1 MKKKELLQQLG
12 DLDEAIG
19 VAGNPAWLWMEMHGV
34 EKNLEHIYLLEELYW
49 QQRSGEKWTLKG
61 DSNSRFFHLYANM
74 RMRKCSIAL
83 LETGDGEIRESNELV
98 ALWNFTNFSLVQ
110 LSLAT

>member
-49 QQRSGEKWTLKG
+49 QQRTRGEVDLKKWAKEEVHYCFLGNGRRG
-61 DSNSRFFHLYANM
+61 DQGT
-74 RMRKCSIAL
+74 
-83 LETGDGEIRESNELV
+83 E
-98 ALWNFTNFSLVQ
+98 
-110 LSLAT
+110 